1 MEEKS
6 IFEMILNK
14 EIDSEIIYEDDEIFA
29 IHDINPVAPIHVLII
44 PKKKIKTINDVTQ
57 EDTALIGKLVITAK
71 NLAKSL
77 GIDESGYRLLWNT
90 NKDAMQTVFPYS
102 STSYWWNNVEGNL
115 MSFEKEIP
123 SNVEVVNILGINDKN
138 LKYIKSVFPNVLIN
152 VRGNTIFIEGQ
163 DKDAKE
169 IMRIFDEMVMMHD
182 NGQNIEETDIAILSD
197 IKDIQNHGEKKIS
210 SISIIE
216 NKSIKV
222 KNINQYKYM
231 DLIQNSTVTFGIG
244 PAGTGKTFLA
254 VAAAVKMYSEHKIKK
269 IVLTRPAVEAG
280 ERLGYLPGD
289 LSQKI
294 DPYLVPLFDSLEYFF
309 GNEVLAYLIEK
320 RNIEIVP
327 LAYMRG
333 RTLSNACIILDE
345 AQNATMSQIKMFLTR
360 LGENSK
366 IIITGDESQIDLY
379 SKDNSGLK
387 KTRKILSKIDEI
399 TVMEFQ
405 NTDIVRNPIVS
416 KILEIFPDK

>member
-1 MEEKS
+1 
-6 IFEMILNK
+6 
-14 EIDSEIIYEDDEIFA
+14 
-29 IHDINPVAPIHVLII
+29 
-44 PKKKIKTINDVTQ
+44 
-57 EDTALIGKLVITAK
+57 
-71 NLAKSL
+71 
-77 GIDESGYRLLWNT
+77 
-90 NKDAMQTVFPYS
+90 
-102 STSYWWNNVEGNL
+102 

-138 LKYIKSVFPNVLIN
+138 LKYIKSVFPEVKIN
-152 VRGNTIFIEGQ
+152 VRGNTIYIDGKSKE
-163 DKDAKE
+163 AKE
-169 IMRIFDEMVMMHD
+169 IIRIFDEMLMMND
-182 NGQNIEETDIAILSD
+182 NDENIEETDLALLSN
-197 IKDIQNHGEKKIS
+197 IKNGKSEEGKKIS

-216 NKSIKV
+216 NKTIKV
-222 KNINQYKYM
+222 KNINQFKYM
-231 DLIQNSTVTFGIG
+231 DMIQDSTITFGIG

-254 VAAAVKMYSEHKIKK
+254 VASAVKLYSEQKIKK

-309 GNEVLAYLIEK
+309 GNENLAYLIEK

-333 RTLSNACIILDE
+333 RTLNNACIILDE
-345 AQNATMSQIKMFLTR
+345 AQNATKSQIKMFLTR

-379 SKDNSGLK
+379 SKENSGLK
-387 KTRKILSKIDEI
+387 KTRKILSKIEEI
-399 TVMEFQ
+399 SVMEFQ

>member
-1 MEEKS
+1 
-6 IFEMILNK
+6 
-14 EIDSEIIYEDDEIFA
+14 
-29 IHDINPVAPIHVLII
+29 
-44 PKKKIKTINDVTQ
+44 
-57 EDTALIGKLVITAK
+57 
-71 NLAKSL
+71 
-77 GIDESGYRLLWNT
+77 
-90 NKDAMQTVFPYS
+90 
-102 STSYWWNNVEGNL
+102 

-138 LKYIKSVFPNVLIN
+138 LKYIKSVFPEVKIN
-152 VRGNTIFIEGQ
+152 VRGNTIYIDGKSKE
-163 DKDAKE
+163 AKE
-169 IMRIFDEMVMMHD
+169 IIRIFDEMLMMNEND
-182 NGQNIEETDIAILSD
+182 ENIEETDVALLSN
-197 IKDIQNHGEKKIS
+197 IKNSKSEEGKKIS

-216 NKSIKV
+216 NKTIKV
-222 KNINQYKYM
+222 KNINQFKYM
-231 DLIQNSTVTFGIG
+231 DMIQDSTITFGIG

-254 VAAAVKMYSEHKIKK
+254 VASAVKLYSEQKIKK

-309 GNEVLAYLIEK
+309 GNENLAYLIEK

-333 RTLSNACIILDE
+333 RTLNNACIILDE
-345 AQNATMSQIKMFLTR
+345 AQNATNSQIKMFLTR

-379 SKDNSGLK
+379 SKENSGLR
-387 KTRKILSKIDEI
+387 KTRKILSKIEEI
-399 TVMEFQ
+399 SVMEFQ

>member
-1 MEEKS
+1 
-6 IFEMILNK
+6 
-14 EIDSEIIYEDDEIFA
+14 
-29 IHDINPVAPIHVLII
+29 
-44 PKKKIKTINDVTQ
+44 
-57 EDTALIGKLVITAK
+57 
-71 NLAKSL
+71 
-77 GIDESGYRLLWNT
+77 
-90 NKDAMQTVFPYS
+90 
-102 STSYWWNNVEGNL
+102 

-123 SNVEVVNILGINDKN
+123 SHVEVVNILGINDKN
-138 LKYIKSVFPNVLIN
+138 LKYIKSVFPEVKIN
-152 VRGNTIFIEGQ
+152 VRGNTIYIDGKTKE
-163 DKDAKE
+163 AKE
-169 IMRIFDEMVMMHD
+169 IIRIFDEMLMMND
-182 NGQNIEETDIAILSD
+182 NDENIEETDLALLSN
-197 IKDIQNHGEKKIS
+197 IKNGKSEEGKKIS

-216 NKSIKV
+216 NKTIKV
-222 KNINQYKYM
+222 KNINQFKYM
-231 DLIQNSTVTFGIG
+231 DMIQDSTITFGIG

-254 VAAAVKMYSEHKIKK
+254 VASAVKLYSEQKIKK

-309 GNEVLAYLIEK
+309 GNENLAYLIEK

-333 RTLSNACIILDE
+333 RTLNNACIILDE
-345 AQNATMSQIKMFLTR
+345 AQNATNSQIKMFLTR

-379 SKDNSGLK
+379 SKENSGLR
-387 KTRKILSKIDEI
+387 KTRKILSKIEEI
-399 TVMEFQ
+399 SVMEFQ

>member
-1 MEEKS
+1 
-6 IFEMILNK
+6 
-14 EIDSEIIYEDDEIFA
+14 
-29 IHDINPVAPIHVLII
+29 
-44 PKKKIKTINDVTQ
+44 
-57 EDTALIGKLVITAK
+57 
-71 NLAKSL
+71 
-77 GIDESGYRLLWNT
+77 
-90 NKDAMQTVFPYS
+90 
-102 STSYWWNNVEGNL
+102 

-138 LKYIKSVFPNVLIN
+138 LKYIKSVFPEVKIN
-152 VRGNTIFIEGQ
+152 VRGNTIYIDGKTKE
-163 DKDAKE
+163 AKE
-169 IMRIFDEMVMMHD
+169 IIRIFDEMLMMND
-182 NGQNIEETDIAILSD
+182 NDENIEETDVALLSN
-197 IKDIQNHGEKKIS
+197 IKNGQSEEGKKIS

-216 NKSIKV
+216 NKTIKV
-222 KNINQYKYM
+222 KNINQFKYM
-231 DLIQNSTVTFGIG
+231 DMIQDSTITFGIG

-254 VAAAVKMYSEHKIKK
+254 VASAVKLYSEQKIKK

-309 GNEVLAYLIEK
+309 GNENLAYLIEK

-333 RTLSNACIILDE
+333 RTLNNACIILDE
-345 AQNATMSQIKMFLTR
+345 AQNATNSQIKMFLTR

-379 SKDNSGLK
+379 SKENSGLK
-387 KTRKILSKIDEI
+387 KTRKILSKIEEI
-399 TVMEFQ
+399 SVMEFQ